1 MKNNTQTTVP
11 VKQSQPLEVKEQASL
26 EQLRQIYSQPLFDL
40 IEQARKVYLRH
51 WKSNEIQLCTLVS
64 IKTGGCSED
73 CSYCAQSTRYDTNV
87 EPEKLLS
94 REEVL
99 TVAHRAKS
107 SGSTRLCMGAAWKG
121 VREGTR
127 QFESV
132 LEIIRAVSQLGM
144 EICVTLGE
152 LTPTAA
158 EQLKAAGVTTYNHN
172 LDTSPEFYPNIVTT
186 HTFQD
191 RLNTINFAQNAGMS
205 VCCGGI
211 LGMGESVEDR
221 LKLLVVLSALK
232 RPPESVPINCLV
244 PIPGTP
250 LEQQPPVD
258 IFELVRLIA
267 TARIT
272 FPKTKVRLSAGRT
285 QLSREAQALCF
296 LAGANSIFY
305 GNRLLT
311 TGNPDTDAD
320 QKLLDDLGFTPQ
332 QPFSTTSNPL

>member
-1 MKNNTQTTVP
+1 MKNNITTTTP
-11 VKQSQPLEVKEQASL
+11 VSQAQLVDLTGQATL
-26 EQLRQIYSQPLFDL
+26 QQLRQIYSQPLFDL
-40 IEQARKVYLRH
+40 IQQARQIYLKH

-64 IKTGGCSED
+64 LKTGGCSED
-73 CSYCAQSTRYDTNV
+73 CSYCAQSTRYNTNV

-94 REEVL
+94 CDEVL
-99 TVAHRAKS
+99 TVARHAKS
-107 SGSTRLCMGAAWKG
+107 SGSTRLCMGSAWKG
-121 VREGTR
+121 VREGTQ

-132 LEIIRAVSQLGM
+132 LEIVRAVSQLGL
-144 EICVTLGE
+144 EVCVTLGE
-152 LTPTAA
+152 LTQAA
-158 EQLKAAGVTTYNHN
+158 ALQLKAAGVTTYNHN
-172 LDTSPEFYPNIVTT
+172 LDTSPEFYKNIVTT

-191 RLNTINFAQNAGMS
+191 RLDTIRYAQDAGLS

-211 LGMGESVEDR
+211 LGMGESIDDR
-221 LKLLVVLSALK
+221 LKLLVVLAALD

-258 IFELVRLIA
+258 IFDLVRLIA

-272 FPKTKVRLSAGRT
+272 FPRAKVRLSAGRA

-311 TGNPDTDAD
+311 TGNPDTAAD
-320 QKLLDDLGFTPQ
+320 LKLLADLGCTPQ
-332 QPFSTTSNPL
+332 RPFSATSNSL

>member
-1 MKNNTQTTVP
+1 MKNNTQTTTP
-11 VKQSQPLEVKEQASL
+11 VKQSQPLENTGQASL

-40 IEQARKVYLRH
+40 IDQARKVYLRY
-51 WKSNEIQLCTLVS
+51 WKNNEIQLCTLVS

-94 REEVL
+94 RTEVL
-99 TVAHRAKS
+99 TVAQRAKS

-132 LEIIRAVSQLGM
+132 LEIIRSVSQLGM

-191 RLNTINFAQNAGMS
+191 RLNTINYAQNAGLS

-221 LKLLVVLSALK
+221 LKLLVVLAALD

-272 FPKTKVRLSAGRT
+272 FPRTKVRLSAGRS

-320 QKLLDDLGFTPQ
+320 QKLLADLGFTPQ
-332 QPFSTTSNPL
+332 RPFSTTSNPL

>member
-1 MKNNTQTTVP
+1 MKNNTQTTTP
-11 VKQSQPLEVKEQASL
+11 VKQSQPLENTGQASL

-40 IEQARKVYLRH
+40 IDQARKVYLRY
-51 WKSNEIQLCTLVS
+51 WKNNEIQLCTLVS

-94 REEVL
+94 RTEVL
-99 TVAHRAKS
+99 TVAQRAKS

-132 LEIIRAVSQLGM
+132 LEIIRSVSQLGM

-191 RLNTINFAQNAGMS
+191 RLNTINYAQNAGLS

-221 LKLLVVLSALK
+221 LKLLVVLAALD

-272 FPKTKVRLSAGRT
+272 FPRTKVRLSAGRS

-296 LAGANSIFY
+296 LVGANSIFY

-320 QKLLDDLGFTPQ
+320 QKLLADLGFTPQ
-332 QPFSTTSNPL
+332 RPFSTTSNPL

>member
-1 MKNNTQTTVP
+1 MNNTISKSAP
-11 VKQSQPLEVKEQASL
+11 SLQSQPIDPRAQASL
-26 EQLRQIYSQPLFDL
+26 EQLRQIYSLPLFDL
-40 IEQARKVYLRH
+40 IQKGRQVYLQH
-51 WKSNEIQLCTLVS
+51 WNNNEIQPCTLVS
-64 IKTGGCSED
+64 LKTGGCSED
-73 CSYCAQSTRYDTNV
+73 CSYCAQSTRYDTSV

-94 REEVL
+94 RDEVL
-99 TVAHRAKS
+99 TVARRAKS

-127 QFESV
+127 QFEAV
-132 LEIIRAVSQLGM
+132 LDIIRAVSQL
-144 EICVTLGE
+144 ELEVCVTLGE
-152 LTPTAA
+152 LTPGAA
-158 EQLKAAGVTTYNHN
+158 SQLKAAGVTTYNHN

-191 RLNTINFAQNAGMS
+191 RLNTIHYAQEAGLS

-211 LGMGESVEDR
+211 LGMGESVDDR
-221 LKLLVVLSALK
+221 LKMLVVLAALD

-258 IFELVRLIA
+258 SFELIRLIA

-272 FPKTKVRLSAGRT
+272 FPKAKVRLSAGRT
-285 QLSREAQALCF
+285 QLSRETQALCF

-305 GNRLLT
+305 GTRLLT
-311 TGNPDTDAD
+311 TGNPDTAAD
-320 QKLLDDLGFTPQ
+320 LKLLADLGCTPQ
-332 QPFSTTSNPL
+332 RPFSDMAKNL

>member
-1 MKNNTQTTVP
+1 MKNNITTTAP
-11 VKQSQPLEVKEQASL
+11 VSQLQLVDLTGQATL

-40 IEQARKVYLRH
+40 IQQAREIYLQH

-64 IKTGGCSED
+64 LKTGGCSED
-73 CSYCAQSTRYDTNV
+73 CSYCAQSTRYNTNV

-94 REEVL
+94 LNEVL
-99 TVAHRAKS
+99 TVAQRAKS

-121 VREGTR
+121 IRESTR

-132 LEIIRAVSQLGM
+132 LEIVRAVSQLGL
-144 EICVTLGE
+144 EVCVTLGE

-158 EQLKAAGVTTYNHN
+158 RQLRTAGATTYNHN

-191 RLNTINFAQNAGMS
+191 RLDTIRYAQDAGLS

-211 LGMGESVEDR
+211 LGMGESIDDR
-221 LKLLVVLSALK
+221 LKLLVVLAALD

-250 LEQQPPVD
+250 LEQQLPVD
-258 IFELVRLIA
+258 IFDLVRLIA

-272 FPKTKVRLSAGRT
+272 FPRAKVRLSAGRT
-285 QLSREAQALCF
+285 QLTREAQALCF

-311 TGNPDTDAD
+311 TGNPDTAAD
-320 QKLLDDLGFTPQ
+320 LKLLADLGCTPQ
-332 QPFSTTSNPL
+332 RPFSATSNSL

>member
-1 MKNNTQTTVP
+1 MKNNTQTPAP
-11 VKQSQPLEVKEQASL
+11 VKKSQPLEVKEQASL

-40 IEQARKVYLRH
+40 IEQARKVYLRY
-51 WKSNEIQLCTLVS
+51 WKINEIQLCTLVS

-99 TVAHRAKS
+99 TVAHRAQS

-272 FPKTKVRLSAGRT
+272 FPKTKVRLSAGRA

-320 QKLLDDLGFTPQ
+320 QKLLADLGFTPQ

>member
-1 MKNNTQTTVP
+1 MKNNTQQITS
-11 VKQSQPLEVKEQASL
+11 VKQLQPLESKEQASL

-51 WKSNEIQLCTLVS
+51 WKNNEIQLCTLVS

-94 REEVL
+94 RTEVL
-99 TVAHRAKS
+99 TVAQRAKS

-132 LEIIRAVSQLGM
+132 LEIIRSVSQLGM

-191 RLNTINFAQNAGMS
+191 RLNTINYAQNAGLS

-221 LKLLVVLSALK
+221 LKLLVVLAALD

-272 FPKTKVRLSAGRT
+272 FPRTKVRLSAGRS

-320 QKLLDDLGFTPQ
+320 QKLLADLGFTPQ
-332 QPFSTTSNPL
+332 RPFSTTSNPL

>member
-11 VKQSQPLEVKEQASL
+11 VKQSQLLEVKEQALL

>member
-1 MKNNTQTTVP
+1 MNRKTTSIQP
-11 VKQSQPLEVKEQASL
+11 VLQSQPIDSTGQVALER
-26 EQLRQIYSQPLFDL
+26 LRQIYSQPLFDL
-40 IEQARKVYLRH
+40 ILQARQVYLQH
-51 WKSNEIQLCTLVS
+51 WKNNEIQLCTLVS

-73 CSYCAQSTRYDTNV
+73 CSYCAQSTRYDTHV

-94 REEVL
+94 CDEVMV
-99 TVAHRAKS
+99 VARRAKS

-132 LEIIRAVSQLGM
+132 LEIVRSVSQLGM
-144 EICVTLGE
+144 EVCVTLGE
-152 LTPTAA
+152 LTPSAA

-172 LDTSPEFYPNIVTT
+172 LDTSPEFYPTIVTT

-191 RLNTINFAQNAGMS
+191 RLDTIRYAQAAGLS

-211 LGMGESVEDR
+211 IGLGETVSDR
-221 LKLLVVLSALK
+221 LKMLVVLTALD

-258 IFELVRLIA
+258 SFELVRLIA

-272 FPKTKVRLSAGRT
+272 FPRTKVRLSAGRA
-285 QLSREAQALCF
+285 QLSRETQALCF

-305 GNRLLT
+305 GSRLLT
-311 TGNPDTDAD
+311 TGNPDTAAD
-320 QKLLDDLGFTPQ
+320 LQLLADLGCTPQ
-332 QPFSTTSNPL
+332 APFSDAAKAL

>member
-1 MKNNTQTTVP
+1 M
-11 VKQSQPLEVKEQASL
+11 ER
-26 EQLRQIYSQPLFDL
+26 LRQIYSQPLFDL
-40 IEQARKVYLRH
+40 VDQARQVYLNH

-64 IKTGGCSED
+64 LKTGGCSED

-94 REEVL
+94 LDDVL
-99 TVAHRAKS
+99 TVARRAKS

-127 QFESV
+127 QFDAV
-132 LEIIRAVSQLGM
+132 LEIIRAVSQLGL
-144 EICVTLGE
+144 EVCVTLGA
-152 LTPTAA
+152 LTPAA
-158 EQLKAAGVTTYNHN
+158 AGQLKAAGVTTYNHN

-191 RLNTINFAQNAGMS
+191 RLDTIRYAQDAGLS

-211 LGMGESVEDR
+211 LGMGESVADR
-221 LKLLVVLSALK
+221 LKLLVILATLD

-258 IFELVRLIA
+258 IFDLVRLIA

-272 FPKTKVRLSAGRT
+272 FPMAKVRLSAGRT

-311 TGNPDTDAD
+311 TGNPDTAAD
-320 QKLLDDLGFTPQ
+320 LKLLADLGFTPQ
-332 QPFSTTSNPL
+332 RPFSPALKPL

>member
-1 MKNNTQTTVP
+1 MPAASVQP
-11 VKQSQPLEVKEQASL
+11 VDSTGQASL

-40 IEQARKVYLRH
+40 IQQARQVYLQH
-51 WKSNEIQLCTLVS
+51 WKNNEIQLCTLVS
-64 IKTGGCSED
+64 LKTGGCSED
-73 CSYCAQSTRYDTNV
+73 CSYCAQSTRYDTHV

-94 REEVL
+94 LDEVL
-99 TVAHRAKS
+99 TVARRAKC
-107 SGSTRLCMGAAWKG
+107 SGSSRLCMGAAWKG

-132 LEIIRAVSQLGM
+132 LEIVRAVSQLGL
-144 EICVTLGE
+144 EVCVTLGA

-158 EQLKAAGVTTYNHN
+158 RQLKAAGVTTYNHN
-172 LDTSPEFYPNIVTT
+172 LDTSPEFYPTIVTT

-191 RLNTINFAQNAGMS
+191 RLDTIRHAQDAGLS

-211 LGMGESVEDR
+211 LGLGESVVDR
-221 LKLLVVLSALK
+221 LKMLVVLAALD

-272 FPKTKVRLSAGRT
+272 FPRAKVRLSAGRA

-311 TGNPDTDAD
+311 TGNPDTAAD
-320 QKLLDDLGFTPQ
+320 QQLLADLGCTPQ
-332 QPFSTTSNPL
+332 RPVSVAEH